1 MGIKVENCLVVTCLF
16 GATTLGS
23 SVDRDVTTRMIAENN
38 FVDPFIRNVFIR
50 TSGKERKRC
59 AYVNVHTENHSKGD
73 IRGRIKG

>member
-1 MGIKVENCLVVTCLF
+1 
-16 GATTLGS
+16 
-23 SVDRDVTTRMIAENN
+23 MIVENN

-59 AYVNVHTENHSKGD
+59 TYVNVHTENHSKGD